1 MGESR
6 VSVPLALDLPT
17 PESTEACGAAFARCL
32 PSLLQSPLLV
42 YLEGDLGAG
51 KTTWARGFLRE
62 LGLRDP
68 VRSPTFT
75 LLESYECGGIIA
87 LHLDL
92 YRIDDPQ
99 ELETLGLR
107 EWHRPGCVWL
117 IEWPER
123 GAGVL
128 PAPDV
133 RVRLEAGDGAHRLTA
148 RGVSGIGSQ
157 WVQAVTDLTSSKT

>member
-1 MGESR
+1 MSA
-6 VSVPLALDLPT
+6 PLTLALPS

-32 PSLLQSPLLV
+32 PSLAAGPLLA

-62 LGLRDP
+62 LGRRDP
-68 VRSPTFT
+68 VRSPTYT
-75 LLESYECGGIIA
+75 LVESYDCGGVTV

-99 ELETLGLR
+99 DLETLGLR

-128 PAPDV
+128 PTPDL
-133 RVRLEAGDGAHRLTA
+133 RVRLEAGEGAHRLTA
-148 RGVSGIGSQ
+148 RGVSGTGSQ
-157 WVQAVTDLTSSKT
+157 WVQAVADLTSSQT

>member
-1 MGESR
+1 MSAR
-6 VSVPLALDLPT
+6 LALVLPT
-17 PESTEACGAAFARCL
+17 PESTEASGAAFARRL
-32 PSLLQSPLLV
+32 PSLALGPMLV

-51 KTTWARGFLRE
+51 KTTWTRGFLHER
-62 LGLRDP
+62 GLRDP

-75 LLESYECGGIIA
+75 LLESYDCGGLTA

-99 ELETLGLR
+99 ELEILGLR

-133 RVRLEAGDGAHRLTA
+133 RVRLEAGNCGHRLMA
-148 RGVSGIGSQ
+148 QGISSLGSQ
-157 WVQAVTDLTSSKT
+157 WVQAVTSMTSTQT